1 MYCAGCGQLVGD
13 EKRLCPQCGRPVVA
27 VPPGRTSEGA
37 ELYAFE
43 RSIRKLRRYWF
54 LFACLNVALGVAGLI
69 AVQTGL
75 SPHLGPWEPWP
86 HPPYLAWT
94 YLGGSAWTLLILR
107 VALAAAASIGLRDR
121 TEWARR
127 VTVLAAAVA
136 VTQFPIGLMLGAFT
150 LVKVLGKR
158 NGELF
163 RKFVA
168 HSS

>member
-1 MYCAGCGQLVGD
+1 MYCAGCGQLVTD
-13 EKRLCPQCGRPVVA
+13 ERTLCPQCGRPLVA

-37 ELYAFE
+37 EFYVFE
-43 RSIRKLRRYWF
+43 RSIRKLRQYWF

-107 VALAAAASIGLRDR
+107 VALAALASIGLRDR
-121 TEWARR
+121 TEWARL
-127 VTVLAAAVA
+127 VTVVAAMVA
-136 VTQFPIGLMLGAFT
+136 VTQFPVGLMLGAFT

-163 RKFVA
+163 HKFEV
-168 HSS
+168 HTS